1 MVSQPLSQ
9 RYIRRK
15 KRTNLEILVQL
26 GNTELSY
33 LTKREGRGRESH
45 ELTCPE
51 EKKYLCQHLF
61 REQTTQKVT
70 GNWISVFK
78 ETLQSG
84 RQD

>member
-51 EKKYLCQHLF
+51 EKKIPLS
-61 REQTTQKVT
+61 TSIPGTDDTK
-70 GNWISVFK
+70 K
-78 ETLQSG
+78 
-84 RQD
+84 